1 MAAALRGEVTLIE
14 PGSAIY
20 VQTKSVT
27 FTVQEPKTKY
37 INGDMREIWYWEAQ
51 NFISMEDLAKD
62 GYLSKK
68 TEQIT
73 LAFTF

>member
-14 PGSAIY
+14 PGSAVY
-20 VQTKSVT
+20 VRTKGIT
-27 FTVQEPKTKY
+27 FTVQEPKTKRVNDD
-37 INGDMREIWYWEAQ
+37 IREIWYWEAQ

-68 TEQIT
+68 T
-73 LAFTF
+73 